1 MLEDTILENNIRKKV
16 VDNPYMKM
24 LDMEFLE
31 IGKGYAKGRIKLQPK
46 HLNPYG
52 SVHGGCLYSLADSV
66 SGTAASTYGSLVSTI
81 TGTMNFIRPAMHTQY
96 ITCTATEVRQG
107 KSVSVYNIEI
117 VNDEGVL
124 LENGTFTFYMLSGKP
139 EVKDPFNSQAEEK
152 LS

>member
-66 SGTAASTYGSLVSTI
+66 SGTAASTYAHPVYYLYRHRGAA
-81 TGTMNFIRPAMHTQY
+81 GQ
-96 ITCTATEVRQG
+96 VRFC
-107 KSVSVYNIEI
+107 
-117 VNDEGVL
+117 L
-124 LENGTFTFYMLSGKP
+124 
-139 EVKDPFNSQAEEK
+139 
-152 LS
+152 